1 MYGVSLDSLYEINPY
16 YVYRHRRLDTFEI
29 FYVGISK
36 VKSRCRNR
44 STRNKIWKDI
54 INKTKYSVEIIQ
66 ENLSHSDA
74 CELEIFLVQSY
85 GRINLNTGTLS
96 NLTDGG
102 EGGLSPSKERREE
115 LSKKSRER
123 VWTEESRKK
132 LSDSRVN
139 KPVSEYQLL
148 KIREASL
155 KRRGVKLS
163 EETRLKMINSSY
175 RSRKVLDI
183 STNIVYNSATEVS
196 NLFNINLGTLC
207 CYLRGSRTNK
217 TNFKYLNI

>member
-1 MYGVSLDSLYEINPY
+1 MIIECNAINPY

-132 LSDSRVN
+132 LSDSRLN
-139 KPVSEYQLL
+139 KSLSAYQLL
-148 KIREASL
+148 KVREAAL
-155 KRRGVKLS
+155 KRRGIKFS
-163 EETRLKMINSSY
+163 EEHKLKMSKNSHAAK
-175 RSRKVLDI
+175 KVID
-183 STNIVYNSATEVS
+183 TNTGIIYNSATEVS
-196 NLFNINLGTLC
+196 KKFSINLGTLC

>member
-1 MYGVSLDSLYEINPY
+1 MIIECNEINPY

-148 KIREASL
+148 KIRESNS
-155 KRRGVKLS
+155 KRKGKKLS
-163 EETRLKMINSSY
+163 EETKLKMSKNSY
-175 RSRKVLDI
+175 RCRKVIDV
-183 STNIVYNSATEVS
+183 STNIIYNTLKDVS
-196 NLFNINLGTLC
+196 ILFNIKPSTLSH
-207 CYLRGSRTNK
+207 YLNNTRTNK
-217 TNFKYLNI
+217 TTFKYI

>member
-1 MYGVSLDSLYEINPY
+1 MIIECNEINPY

-163 EETRLKMINSSY
+163 EEHKLKMSNNSY
-175 RSRKVLDI
+175 RCREVIDL
-183 STNIVYNSATEVS
+183 STNIIYKSATEVS
-196 NLFNINLGTLC
+196 KKFSINLGTLC

>member
-1 MYGVSLDSLYEINPY
+1 MIIECNAINPY

-29 FYVGISK
+29 FYIGISK

-115 LSKKSRER
+115 LSKQSKER
-123 VWTEESRKK
+123 IWTKESRKK
-132 LSDSRVN
+132 LSDSRLN
-139 KPVSEYQLL
+139 KPLSEYQLL

-163 EETRLKMINSSY
+163 EEHKLKMSKNSY
-175 RSRKVLDI
+175 AAKKVID
-183 STNIVYNSATEVS
+183 TNTGIIYNSATEVS
-196 NLFNINLGTLC
+196 KIFLINQNTLR
-207 CYLRGSRTNK
+207 CYLIGTRTNK
-217 TNFKYLNI
+217 TTFKYI